1 MKAEIARE
9 IKREIRNIV
18 LLTIGSAIAAVGYCV
33 FQVPFN
39 IAAGGISGL
48 GIVINHFTGW
58 PVGLMFLIANI
69 PLLILGFFSLGRWG
83 FVFRTALAVCVFSAV
98 ADGCNVYLPR
108 VFSTF
113 PVTHD
118 ILLCSV
124 YAGIIGGVGNGLVY
138 RAGCTMGGTAI
149 IGRMI
154 QLKTGLPLSQAF
166 LYSDGLIVLLAGA
179 VFGWELALYAML
191 TLFLNGIASDY
202 TLEGPSSVRTV
213 TIITTRADELSKAL
227 MSGLGRGLSQWQII
241 GSFSGEQR
249 TMLTCTLFRPQVE
262 DMKRIVAEVDPAA
275 FVTIGV
281 ARQALGSNFLPH
293 TR

>member
-1 MKAEIARE
+1 MKPKAAQK
-9 IKREIRNIV
+9 IKHEMRNIV
-18 LLTIGSAIAAVGYCV
+18 LLTIGTAFAAFGYCV

-58 PVGLMFLIANI
+58 PIGLMFLTANV
-69 PLLILGFFSLGRWG
+69 PLLFLGFFSLGRWA
-83 FVFRTALAVCVFSAV
+83 FVFRTALAILVFSAAV
-98 ADGCNVYLPR
+98 DACNVYLPR
-108 VFSTF
+108 VLPTF

-118 ILLCSV
+118 VLLCSV

-149 IGRMI
+149 IGRII
-154 QLKTGLPLSQAF
+154 QFKTGLPLSQAF
-166 LYSDGLIVLLAGA
+166 LYSDGFIVLLAGA

-191 TLFLNGIASDY
+191 TLFLTGIASDY

-213 TIITTRADELSKAL
+213 TIVTTRANELSKAL
-227 MSGLGRGLSQWQII
+227 MSGLGRSLSQWQII
-241 GSFSGEQR
+241 GSFSGEQL

-262 DMKRIVAEVDPAA
+262 DMKRIVAEVDPTA

-281 ARQALGSNFLPH
+281 ARQAIGSNFVSH
-293 TR
+293 MR